1 MAVSYSGN
9 VFKYNPDEGMRAD
22 DTVIKRGEGKK
33 ARRMGWD
40 GMIWGHE
47 HEPRV
52 RAVAQE

>member
-9 VFKYNPDEGMRAD
+9 VFKYNADECVRAD
-22 DTVIKRGEGKK
+22 NKEQGRRLGE
-33 ARRMGWD
+33 WD

-52 RAVAQE
+52 RAEVQE